1 MAEERATLE
10 DALLAIE
17 GTVGVGLRPR
27 GVQAG
32 ETVGAPLP
40 NVARQVVEAKAVR
53 RKTPGGRE
61 AQVSVLIG
69 VVVRKRPLPDV
80 APVLPLRFKF
90 IPPGKG
96 HGVQP
101 TSCRIFPFRF
111 GGQPPSC
118 PRAIDPIGNRTIM
131 A

>member
-1 MAEERATLE
+1 MAEERAALE

-17 GTVGVGLRPR
+17 GTVGAGLRPR

-40 NVARQVVEAKAVR
+40 HVARQVVEAKAVR

-80 APVLPLRFKF
+80 EPVLPPSVQVHPPMERAWSPAHLVPHIPIPLRWATTLLS
-90 IPPGKG
+90 
-96 HGVQP
+96 
-101 TSCRIFPFRF
+101 TS
-111 GGQPPSC
+111 
-118 PRAIDPIGNRTIM
+118 NRPYR
-131 A
+131 